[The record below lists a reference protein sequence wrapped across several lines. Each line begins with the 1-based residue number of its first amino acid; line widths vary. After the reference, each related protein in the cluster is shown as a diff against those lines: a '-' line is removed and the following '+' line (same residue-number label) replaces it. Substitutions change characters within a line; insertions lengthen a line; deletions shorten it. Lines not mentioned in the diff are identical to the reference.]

1 MKQLPLKILPQ
12 LTDYPERFKKL
23 YYHLYS
29 NSSASRAE
37 TIISDLSKLLLVALS
52 SQTQT
57 IEPFISGMAT
67 ANELLIPLLI
77 KRFPK
82 IVADNDKFAMDNAS
96 LRAGLLAINDLDLHS
111 APAHLLGDAFQALM
125 GPRLR
130 GDKGQFFT
138 PKSVVRAMVEIT
150 APGANA
156 KVVDPA
162 CGTSG
167 FLSETAFFWK
177 NKKIKP
183 GYLIGIDKDADLSLL
198 SSALLEI
205 VSPEK
210 YRIYNQNS
218 LDIKRLETECLFE
231 ADVVLTNPPFGA
243 KIAIKENSI
252 LQQFA
257 LGHIWIFSKGKWIP
271 TNDLRGSQDPQI
283 LFIELC
289 IRLLKPGGKLAIVL
303 PEGVFGNT
311 NSGYIWD
318 YIRSQGTIE
327 ALIDCPRTTFQPST
341 DTKTNIL
348 FFEKHQSNTIKRG
361 LESTFVAVALN
372 CGHDRRGKVHK
383 NNDFECIS
391 REWWEGKK
399 GKRSNGG
406 CDVHFWNR
414 CQITNPYYLVPR
426 YYDKT
431 TEKLLTQEA
440 APLHGKL
447 ISFSEMLDK
456 GWITI
461 RKGHEVG
468 ADAYGTGDIPF
479 VRTSDIA
486 NFEISIDPTKSISQ
500 EVYEKYAVEQNL
512 KSGDILMVVDGRYR
526 IGRCAILN
534 EFNYQCVVQS
544 HLRIISVSSETPIES
559 IELLYLLNL
568 PSVQREIRS
577 LVFIQSTLGALGK
590 RIKEIKLPLPA
601 KNDQW
606 RATLSR
612 FSQVIYERA
621 KLLQMLKAFDS
632 YEVEL

>member
-1 MKQLPLKILPQ
+1 MKQLPLEILPQ
-12 LTDYPERFKKL
+12 PTDYPERFKKL

-52 SQTQT
+52 SETQT
-57 IEPFISGMAT
+57 IEQFISGTAT
-67 ANELLIPLLI
+67 ANELLIPLLR

-271 TNDLRGSQDPQI
+271 TNDMRASQDPQI

-361 LESTFVAVALN
+361 VESTFVAVALN
-372 CGHDRRGKVHK
+372 CGHDRRGRVHK

-399 GKRSNGG
+399 GKRSNGA

-544 HLRIISVSSETPIES
+544 HLRIISVSSETPIEP

-621 KLLQMLKAFDS
+621 KLLQTLKAFDS
-632 YEVEL
+632 YEFEF